1 MGGKKV
7 RNNQFSKRER
17 SSIFRQV
24 KQSSTQSLNF
34 LDTAYSGIAEQ
45 WLGLT
50 ILIAFLSGIVY
61 FMHMVLFIIRNI
73 IIADIINIPFLYE
86 NINAFAIGFCDLLF
100 ISIGFAILYYLYLLP
115 RFLCGIS
122 KKWQAILLKTLES
135 SVKVSVKRLKCF
147 LKNIIKTVKII
158 FLNRHL
164 YFIIITIIVLVYIN
178 ATLSVYIAYLYLC
191 IQLYLIEF
199 DDTKSYLIDFNNRL
213 IAIFFKIL
221 EKVYNPIILLL
232 LIFELFIFI
241 CIKFDILAV
250 YLTLNSLKKTV
261 IVLSVFVILLGLSS
275 LLIYKIT
282 IEINNIITTANHS
295 LFITSPYLIV
305 KTFNELRL
313 GYKIIIYLWPA
324 VLLGFTA
331 VVLYQDGIKNYPFPT
346 VNNKDTLVRIYSKYN
361 TECIGDISVSDRF
374 IHLGQYSNA
383 ELFFVESL
391 NDKVHIDN
399 HPSAVIDCSINGKC
413 KLFVIKTIGGPVV
426 LSEKQNIE
434 FKCKDL

>member
-1 MGGKKV
+1 M
-7 RNNQFSKRER
+7 
-17 SSIFRQV
+17 
-24 KQSSTQSLNF
+24 
-34 LDTAYSGIAEQ
+34 
-45 WLGLT
+45 
-50 ILIAFLSGIVY
+50 
-61 FMHMVLFIIRNI
+61 
-73 IIADIINIPFLYE
+73 
-86 NINAFAIGFCDLLF
+86 
-100 ISIGFAILYYLYLLP
+100 
-115 RFLCGIS
+115 
-122 KKWQAILLKTLES
+122 
-135 SVKVSVKRLKCF
+135 
-147 LKNIIKTVKII
+147 
-158 FLNRHL
+158 
-164 YFIIITIIVLVYIN
+164 
-178 ATLSVYIAYLYLC
+178 
-191 IQLYLIEF
+191 
-199 DDTKSYLIDFNNRL
+199 
-213 IAIFFKIL
+213 
-221 EKVYNPIILLL
+221 
-232 LIFELFIFI
+232 
-241 CIKFDILAV
+241 
-250 YLTLNSLKKTV
+250 
-261 IVLSVFVILLGLSS
+261 
-275 LLIYKIT
+275 LIYKIT

-313 GYKIIIYLWPA
+313 GYKIIIIIYLWPA